1 MSTVTRQI
9 NQIGPEPIAPPIWF
23 LALCTAS
30 AVVGLTILTP
40 TLPLIK
46 SELGV
51 SDEAVQQLLTAYL
64 IALAVGQLFCG
75 PVSDRT
81 GRRPIMLAGALLFSF
96 SGIAAM
102 FTQSIGLLVL
112 LRFVQGLGAAA
123 CMAMGRAIV
132 NDVYTRD
139 DAARQMSTIST
150 VLALA
155 PVLTLAFGGIL
166 AHNTGWKGSMAVL
179 SISGVV
185 VFISAL
191 FLASESNL
199 NRIDTLN
206 FRSVFSA
213 YSAVLKKKVF
223 LCWTMAGGMQIGIF
237 FSLNAFLAYQYQ
249 RHGYSMAEFGL
260 WFALTPVFYIIGN
273 TLNRMWFVSR
283 GIELTALL
291 GCLLSLIS
299 LLLLLITQAMGY
311 THALSLAMPCAL
323 FGFSN
328 GLVIANSTAGAMSSA
343 GKHAGTGTGLVGAW
357 QMATGG
363 IAGAII
369 VGLGGAQVFSI
380 AMCVLIVM
388 SVVAVIAMIYINRD
402 TSSLLAHQHN

>member
-1 MSTVTRQI
+1 MNTDH
-9 NQIGPEPIAPPIWF
+9 NQIAHTDLSPKAPPILF

-30 AVVGLTILTP
+30 AVIGLTILTP
-40 TLPLIK
+40 ALPLIK
-46 SELGV
+46 SELKA

-81 GRRPIMLAGALLFSF
+81 GRRPILLLGALLFSIA
-96 SGIAAM
+96 GIATM
-102 FTQSIGLLVL
+102 FTQNISLLVA
-112 LRFVQGLGAAA
+112 LRFIQGLGAAA
-123 CMAMGRAIV
+123 CMSMGRAII

-150 VLALA
+150 VLAIA
-155 PVLTLAFGGIL
+155 PALSLAFGGLL
-166 AHNTGWKGSMAVL
+166 AQSTGWQGAMAVL
-179 SISGVV
+179 AISGVL
-185 VFISAL
+185 VFTTAL
-191 FLASESNL
+191 RFANETNL
-199 NRIDTLN
+199 KKIDKLN
-206 FRSVFSA
+206 LVTVFSA
-213 YSAVLKKKVF
+213 YIAVLKNWAF
-223 LCWTMAGGMQIGIF
+223 ICWSMAGGMQIGIF

-260 WFALTPVFYIIGN
+260 WFALTPVFYILGT

-283 GIELTALL
+283 GIERAALT

-299 LLLLLITQAMGY
+299 ILLLWTTQALGY
-311 THALSLAMPCAL
+311 THALSLAIPCAL

-328 GLVIANSTAGAMSSA
+328 GIVVANTTAGAISSV

-369 VGLGGAQVFSI
+369 VALGGAQVFSI
-380 AMCVLIVM
+380 AVGVVLVM
-388 SVVAVIAMIYINRD
+388 SIIAVASMVYIYRYRSD
-402 TSSLLAHQHN
+402 ALPVEG